1 MHDSKMK
8 MKIVL
13 KKDSRILFELTDE
26 HEWISVELLTNEY
39 IELVNGLRDFC
50 IRESEKAEEK

>member
-13 KKDSRILFELTDE
+13 EKDSRILFELTDD
-26 HEWISVELLTNEY
+26 HEWISVELLTSGN

>member
-1 MHDSKMK
+1 MHDSKIK
-8 MKIVL
+8 IKIVL
-13 KKDSRILFELTDE
+13 EKDSRIMFELTDD
-26 HEWISVELLTNEY
+26 HEWISVELLTNGY